1 MFKKV
6 TVLLLGAV
14 LMTALMLAAGG
25 IYLLPKNLMGAYMF
39 AEVWDAVGGLFSLV
53 LVPGFVVGYAAC
65 QSRVLGVIY
74 YIGFL
79 VLGFIGGV
87 NAWWITTAVLLILS
101 YIFCIRENVGA
112 FDGLDTYDRLCVLV
126 PAFGALRFINRFCLE
141 GFFGVIGKILS
152 VAAII
157 LNFVLMAALWI
168 VPKDVSSAFGAA
180 VIHVKD
186 FGATL
191 FGVAVIFVF
200 LPLFSVY
207 SAKYSFIKPG
217 LAKVLACIFG
227 GYDIMRGAFV
237 TMPALLGGLN
247 ITMDTAMEGAS
258 PIFNNMFGIEACFLM
273 AMLLG
278 GILCV
283 KTAFGK
289 KLGLAAHFCLTKDG
303 TASLRCLMMAALS
316 AVLVFGAAPA
326 AIFIMWLAAVV
337 VLMLAFLMAYSVR
350 PRYTYRDLRSMG
362 YSDYEA
368 RKLLYISG
376 GEINP
381 V

>member
-39 AEVWDAVGGLFSLV
+39 AEVWDAVGGLFSFV

-112 FDGLDTYDRLCVLV
+112 FDDLDTYDRLCVLV
-126 PAFGALRFINRFCLE
+126 PAFGALRFIDRFCLE

-168 VPKDVSSAFGAA
+168 VPKDASSAFGAA
-180 VIHVKD
+180 TK
-186 FGATL
+186 G
-191 FGVAVIFVF
+191 
-200 LPLFSVY
+200 
-207 SAKYSFIKPG
+207 KP
-217 LAKVLACIFG
+217 
-227 GYDIMRGAFV
+227 
-237 TMPALLGGLN
+237 
-247 ITMDTAMEGAS
+247 S
-258 PIFNNMFGIEACFLM
+258 S
-273 AMLLG
+273 
-278 GILCV
+278 
-283 KTAFGK
+283 
-289 KLGLAAHFCLTKDG
+289 KLK
-303 TASLRCLMMAALS
+303 R
-316 AVLVFGAAPA
+316 
-326 AIFIMWLAAVV
+326 I
-337 VLMLAFLMAYSVR
+337 
-350 PRYTYRDLRSMG
+350 
-362 YSDYEA
+362 
-368 RKLLYISG
+368 
-376 GEINP
+376 
-381 V
+381 